1 MRNNRT
7 NLAGRRLYLPFLLL
21 GGAFAA
27 AGCAPTGLH
36 VRVPSGVAVPDRCAV
51 MFFVDGL
58 DRAVYDDML
67 ARRELPAIEKY
78 IVRRGVSVDDPV
90 TCIPSITYAIGTT
103 FLTGL
108 YPGHHDIVG
117 NNWFDRRSLIVR
129 SYMESSTYRE
139 VNADFTAPTIYD
151 VLGDRFTVNFQNA
164 VRRGV
169 KRTIDN
175 WVESGVCWFFGWHLA
190 ADRWVGSDFEQV
202 AGLARQAGRWPDF
215 IQAYFPGVDA
225 RGHHVGADHPLYRQ
239 AVRNVD
245 TQIGWACEALLR
257 AGIFDRTYLILV
269 TDHGHAP
276 CAHEHYIEL
285 ARWLARA
292 KGWRIHEDRYD
303 WGTLPQRQRHFAKVD
318 AVALNGGSRQF
329 KLYLPGADGWA
340 SRPDFER
347 CKEVLTSGRPSLGTL
362 PAVFVGA
369 CRKGPDQVWLYGRSG
384 DATVT
389 RRRIAGEHSRP
400 DRVEP
405 NPRDN
410 EIEYRYD
417 VGTGDP
423 LGYLSEPD
431 TAEFVRQGWHGSRA
445 WLTATTGS
453 RCPDTPAQIVELFDS
468 PRAPDIEIFAAEDWD
483 FSHENVGGHGSILR
497 RDMRIVMVFAGPG
510 LPAGRRIATAR
521 AVDLAPTIVELLA
534 GPDRLNEMGHLDGMS
549 LVPPLRGAEAIMRMQ

>member
-1 MRNNRT
+1 
-7 NLAGRRLYLPFLLL
+7 
-21 GGAFAA
+21 
-27 AGCAPTGLH
+27 
-36 VRVPSGVAVPDRCAV
+36 
-51 MFFVDGL
+51 
-58 DRAVYDDML
+58 
-67 ARRELPAIEKY
+67 
-78 IVRRGVSVDDPV
+78 
-90 TCIPSITYAIGTT
+90 
-103 FLTGL
+103 
-108 YPGHHDIVG
+108 
-117 NNWFDRRSLIVR
+117 
-129 SYMESSTYRE
+129 
-139 VNADFTAPTIYD
+139 
-151 VLGDRFTVNFQNA
+151 
-164 VRRGV
+164 
-169 KRTIDN
+169 
-175 WVESGVCWFFGWHLA
+175 
-190 ADRWVGSDFEQV
+190 
-202 AGLARQAGRWPDF
+202 
-215 IQAYFPGVDA
+215 
-225 RGHHVGADHPLYRQ
+225 
-239 AVRNVD
+239 
-245 TQIGWACEALLR
+245 
-257 AGIFDRTYLILV
+257 
-269 TDHGHAP
+269 
-276 CAHEHYIEL
+276 
-285 ARWLARA
+285 
-292 KGWRIHEDRYD
+292 
-303 WGTLPQRQRHFAKVD
+303 VD

-329 KLYLPGADGWA
+329 KLYLPGADGWT

>member
-1 MRNNRT
+1 MRHNRT
-7 NLAGRRLYLPFLLL
+7 YLADRRAYLPFLLL
-21 GGAFAA
+21 GGVCAL
-27 AGCAPTGLH
+27 AGCAPTGLR
-36 VRVPSGVAVPDRCAV
+36 VRVPPGVAVPERCAV

-67 ARRELPAIEKY
+67 ARGELPAIEKY

-90 TCIPSITYAIGTT
+90 TCVPSITYAAATT

-117 NNWFDRRSLIVR
+117 NNWFDRQSLIVR

-169 KRTIDN
+169 RRTIDN

-190 ADRWVGSDFEQV
+190 ADRWVGSDFEQLE
-202 AGLARQAGRWPDF
+202 GLARQAGRWPDF

-225 RGHHVGADHPLYRQ
+225 RGHQVGADHPLYRQ

-303 WGTLPQRQRHFAKVD
+303 GGTLPQRQRHFAKVD

-347 CKEVLTSGRPSLGTL
+347 CKEVLTTGRPSLGTL
-362 PAVFVGA
+362 PAVFVCA
-369 CRKGPDQVWLYGRSG
+369 CRKGPEQVWLYGRGG

-389 RRRIAGEHSRP
+389 RRRTAGGLSEP
-400 DRVEP
+400 DY
-405 NPRDN
+405 RDN

-445 WLTATTGS
+445 WLRATTGS

-497 RDMRIVMVFAGPG
+497 RDMRILMVFAGPG
-510 LPAGRRIATAR
+510 LPAGRRIPTAR
-521 AVDLAPTIVELLA
+521 AVDVAPTIVELLA
-534 GPDRLNEMGHLDGMS
+534 GPDRLNETGRLDGMS
-549 LVPPLRGAEAIMRMQ
+549 LVPQLRGAEAITRMQ